1 MEESMLLNK
10 LGKEG
15 KNIKL
20 KLLYKATID
29 SDRAEIFHKKCD
41 RAKSSLV
48 FIETI
53 HGMRFGGF
61 TTQSWEGDGIDKK
74 LIKKMNMLLFFLWIN
89 FKYIILFQVNLL

>member
-29 SDRAEIFHKKCD
+29 TDRAEIFHKKCD
-41 RAKSSLV
+41 KAKSSLV

-74 LIKKMNMLLFFLWIN
+74 DEGCERREKR
-89 FKYIILFQVNLL
+89 